1 MAAIDPS
8 EEVISD
14 AAAHKPR
21 ATLKVI
27 TVPADM
33 LDNDDED
40 EDDDDDLDDED
51 EEANGGP
58 SEKTMKK
65 IRDALAEESDGD
77 SDEEMES
84 EDEAEAQAVLAK
96 LMKST
101 KGKSKALDEEDDDES
116 DEDDEDLL
124 GGELDECVVCT
135 LDPEKVNKGRF
146 CRVFYTNSALAI
158 PTTSRLH
165 HPCGRAHL
173 LQGERYPHHPSDGQ
187 LCCAARRSRGR

>member
-14 AAAHKPR
+14 SAAHKPR

-33 LDNDDED
+33 LDDDDD

-51 EEANGGP
+51 DDDEEEDDEVNGGP

-65 IRDALAEESDGD
+65 IRDALAQESDGD

-84 EDEAEAQAVLAK
+84 EDEAEAQAILAK
-96 LMKST
+96 LMKSD
-101 KGKSKALDEEDDDES
+101 KGKSKALDGEDEDDSD
-116 DEDDEDLL
+116 DEDDEDML
-124 GGELDECVVCT
+124 GAELDECVVCT
-135 LDPEKVNKGRF
+135 LDPEKVSMSS
-146 CRVFYTNSALAI
+146 RVESPMLTLA
-158 PTTSRLH
+158 
-165 HPCGRAHL
+165 
-173 LQGERYPHHPSDGQ
+173 
-187 LCCAARRSRGR
+187 AAISTAA